1 MSSSQSQAG
10 ADECADTLPGLKDD
24 GDHTCRDEPP
34 SPCKSTEHQAQG
46 EGNGIGSSPVAGSLG
61 GDGAQGPEVGGKQQ
75 EEGRQAALPQK
86 PPGTRPTGADRRR
99 EQVKQAD
106 GGGPGA
112 CRWKK
117 KKKKKPIINL
127 GCCDA
132 LLIAASL
139 CHMLINPREIAA
151 RFSQNKKSKKL
162 P

>member
-1 MSSSQSQAG
+1 MRLAQVRGEVTSHAPTPNGKSLRSPGSLRQQGVMSSSQSQAG

-117 KKKKKPIINL
+117 KKK
-127 GCCDA
+127 A
-132 LLIAASL
+132 
-139 CHMLINPREIAA
+139 HH
-151 RFSQNKKSKKL
+151 
-162 P
+162 